1 MKFTSREIALT
12 GVLAGLNGAIEITLG
27 NYLHALQFFFTGN
40 VMVGLNICI
49 YMCARK
55 SIDKKGIILI
65 IGFITAFI
73 KLLLGYNINA
83 ALFIFLEALIIEG
96 IMFIMGFNLTGNI
109 IASIS
114 VNLLIVLFKFGLLWV
129 MGGSKAFTA
138 LIEFTRKFANY
149 MHINHELVMVPFI
162 LLLVIYSLWGVTF
175 GLAGWK
181 LVNSKIFFNGVALNK
196 TPPTIL

>member
-12 GVLAGLNGAIEITLG
+12 GVLAGLNGALEITLG
-27 NYLHALQFFFTGN
+27 NYLHALHFFFTGN
-40 VMVGLNICI
+40 VMVGMNICI

-55 SIDKKGIILI
+55 SIDRKGIILI

-96 IMFIMGFNLTGNI
+96 IIFIMGFNLTGNI

-114 VNLLIVLFKFGLLWV
+114 VNLLIVLYKFGLLWV

-149 MHINHELVMVPFI
+149 MHINNELIMLPFI
-162 LLLVIYSLWGVTF
+162 LLLVIYSLWGIAF
-175 GLAGWK
+175 GLAGWR
-181 LVNSKIFFNGVALNK
+181 LINSKIFFNGSALNK
-196 TPPTIL
+196 TPPAIL